1 MDYKIAKEKAVK
13 YIGLA
18 KKTEQ
23 EVKNKLTKLAVDED
37 IIDRVIED
45 LTSIGY
51 IDDFA
56 YANLYIKQSLKEMK
70 KSKFEITQ
78 KLLQKGIKEC
88 IIENSLSDIDEDYE
102 EKVKENIIRAKSK
115 SLDKEKL
122 NKYLY
127 NRGLIDYE
135 EWD

>member
-51 IDDFA
+51 IDDVA